1 MNVIITVI
9 IAYIFE
15 FLLIPLYSFQ
25 FIISG
30 PKILWFSNHCSNFG
44 YDFENSQAANKING
58 VVGIPGTTT
67 PRKPSPTKINPK
79 EIYKYFFI
87 KDSNMLF
94 IYQSNLSIKF
104 INC

>member
-1 MNVIITVI
+1 MKVINTVI

-30 PKILWFSNHCSNFG
+30 PKILCLSSQFSNLG
-44 YDFENSQAANKING
+44 DDFENSQAANKING
-58 VVGIPGTTT
+58 VVGIPGIII
-67 PRKPSPTKINPK
+67 PIEPNPTKINPK

-87 KDSNMLF
+87 KDTNMLF
-94 IYQSNLSIKF
+94 IY
-104 INC
+104 